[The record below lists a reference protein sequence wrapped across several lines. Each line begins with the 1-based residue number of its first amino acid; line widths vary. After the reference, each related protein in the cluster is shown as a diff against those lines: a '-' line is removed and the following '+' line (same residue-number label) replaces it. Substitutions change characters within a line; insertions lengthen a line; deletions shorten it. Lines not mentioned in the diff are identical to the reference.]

1 MDIIEIFGIPFLKK
15 GSGIHIKKENR
26 GKFTDYCGGKVTNEC
41 IQRGKNSSD
50 PKIRKRATFAQN
62 SRSWSKKH
70 QEGGWLELL
79 PIYGTF
85 KSAERFIDNPS
96 WGGAAETGL
105 SLLGDVGM
113 FTGAGALI
121 KGLSI
126 ANKATKAT
134 KAANLASRT
143 ANTVRKN
150 YWDTYG
156 KLSKRIKHNEGV
168 INSLSVSPQKGSQQI
183 ITQRIKDNR
192 KFQNLITSAREADK
206 NAIENM
212 KNAWSNAS
220 ALNNQASSSIKS
232 SLLPSIMT
240 VPAQAASTAVHILNK
255 E

>member
-1 MDIIEIFGIPFLKK
+1 MNIIEIFGIPFLKK
-15 GSGIHIKKENR
+15 GSGIHIKKENK
-26 GKFTDYCGGKVTNEC
+26 GLFTDYCGGKVTNEC
-41 IQRGKNSSD
+41 IQKAKKSKN
-50 PKIRKRATFAQN
+50 PKLRKRATFAQN
-62 SRSWSKKH
+62 SRSWPKKH

-105 SLLGDVGM
+105 SLLGDIGM

-134 KAANLASRT
+134 KAANLASKT

-156 KLSKRIKHNEGV
+156 KLSRKIKHNDDV
-168 INSLSVSPQKGSQQI
+168 INSLSISPQKGSQQI

-192 KFQNLITSAREADK
+192 KFQNLITSARDADK

-220 ALNNQASSSIKS
+220 ALNSQAASSIKS